1 MEPYFFCPLQ
11 GHRVTTQEVLKVLT
25 HLMTTHDVAN
35 KLNVSERT
43 VKRLIRS
50 KKIRSIKV
58 GNLRRF
64 RPVDVEAFIKGGA
77 DVG

>member
-11 GHRVTTQEVLKVLT
+11 GHGVTTQEVSTVFAN
-25 HLMTTHDVAN
+25 LMTTHDVAN

-43 VKRLIRS
+43 IKRLVRS
-50 KKIRSIKV
+50 KKIRSVKV

-64 RPVDVEAFIKGGA
+64 RPEDVEMFISGERRA
-77 DVG
+77 E